1 MARDAFIGLNKGT
14 RDSLCVLPG
23 VTVMRALAFCLALL
37 ALPAMS
43 ADYESVNAAAAL
55 PHIVPAYEILSAATA
70 VLAGQAASS
79 CTDITPLQRDRR
91 SAMTA

>member
-1 MARDAFIGLNKGT
+1 
-14 RDSLCVLPG
+14 
-23 VTVMRALAFCLALL
+23 
-37 ALPAMS
+37 MS

-55 PHIVPAYEILSAATA
+55 PHIVPAYEMLSAATA